1 MKFRNGIIIAMIAF
15 VAFIV
20 TLAIVISS
28 KDSELISEDY
38 YIQEKSFNEDFDAQQ
53 RAADSKNPIKVANR
67 ESGIFFTNASNL
79 NIQHI
84 DLTFIRMNDGQA
96 DFTMKNHDI
105 TRVLPKQKLAKGNY
119 EIQMRYKVNN
129 VPFMQVTT
137 WYYK

>member
-38 YIQEKSFNEDFDAQQ
+38 YIQEKSFNDDFDAQQ
-53 RAADSKNPIKVANR
+53 LAADNKNPIKVENR
-67 ESGIFFTNASNL
+67 ESGIFFTNASSL

-96 DFTMKNHDI
+96 DFKMKNHHI